1 METQNCHVQVCVKLT
16 ERIFKFCYT
25 GRLTSL
31 FIFVPVVAFFS
42 DRRLEGIR
50 EPYFSAQ
57 APDGLATH
65 LVVCVHG
72 LDGNSGDLRLVR
84 CYLEMGLPST
94 RLDFLMSE
102 INQVNNAPKTSSVQ
116 NLKEII

>member
-1 METQNCHVQVCVKLT
+1 MSELTPLRVSVVKVKDSLSYH
-16 ERIFKFCYT
+16 FKV
-25 GRLTSL
+25 LSL
-31 FIFVPVVAFFS
+31 KINNILVSVLGLFS
-42 DRRLEGIR
+42 DHFLKGDR

-57 APDGLATH
+57 APDGLQTH

-102 INQVNNAPKTSSVQ
+102 INQVNDISGPSEFQ
-116 NLKEII
+116 R

>member
-1 METQNCHVQVCVKLT
+1 MVSVL
-16 ERIFKFCYT
+16 
-25 GRLTSL
+25 GL
-31 FIFVPVVAFFS
+31 FS
-42 DRRLEGIR
+42 DHFLKGDR

-57 APDGLATH
+57 APDVLQTH
-65 LVVCVHG
+65 LIVCVHG

-102 INQVNNAPKTSSVQ
+102 INQVNDIYMALLNFKDDFGTKS
-116 NLKEII
+116 LKG

>member
-1 METQNCHVQVCVKLT
+1 MFFLVSVLGLSSDHFLT
-16 ERIFKFCYT
+16 
-25 GRLTSL
+25 G
-31 FIFVPVVAFFS
+31 
-42 DRRLEGIR
+42 DR

-57 APDGLATH
+57 APDGLQTH

-102 INQVNNAPKTSSVQ
+102 INQVNDIYMVLLNFKDDFGTKS
-116 NLKEII
+116 LKG

>member
-1 METQNCHVQVCVKLT
+1 M
-16 ERIFKFCYT
+16 IY
-25 GRLTSL
+25 
-31 FIFVPVVAFFS
+31 S

-57 APDGLATH
+57 APDGLQTH
-65 LVVCVHG
+65 LIVCVHG

-94 RLDFLMSE
+94 RMDFLMSE
-102 INQVNNAPKTSSVQ
+102 INQVSKISLLIQRTRDRSCMRMAPSEKLKIIP
-116 NLKEII
+116 NLRK

>member
-1 METQNCHVQVCVKLT
+1 MNELTLLRVSAVRVKDSLSSVS
-16 ERIFKFCYT
+16 EFFLRRLIICYF
-25 GRLTSL
+25 LVSVL
-31 FIFVPVVAFFS
+31 DVSS
-42 DRRLEGIR
+42 DRFLKGDR

-57 APDGLATH
+57 APDGLQTH
-65 LVVCVHG
+65 LIVCVHG

-102 INQVNNAPKTSSVQ
+102 INQVQDISGPSEFQ
-116 NLKEII
+116 R

>member
-1 METQNCHVQVCVKLT
+1 MLLSIIPMHQ
-16 ERIFKFCYT
+16 KF
-25 GRLTSL
+25 SL
-31 FIFVPVVAFFS
+31 FFS

-57 APDGLATH
+57 APDGLQTH

-102 INQVNNAPKTSSVQ
+102 INQVNKMSEQIRQYRTFKPGVHIKI
-116 NLKEII
+116 E

>member
-1 METQNCHVQVCVKLT
+1 MAL
-16 ERIFKFCYT
+16 Y
-25 GRLTSL
+25 
-31 FIFVPVVAFFS
+31 S
-42 DRRLEGIR
+42 DRRLKGIR
-50 EPYFSAQ
+50 EPYFSAK
-57 APDGLATH
+57 APDSLQTH

-102 INQVNNAPKTSSVQ
+102 INQVKEMSAYPGKWNPIAWTSPAFH
-116 NLKEII
+116 

>member
-1 METQNCHVQVCVKLT
+1 MFSMLAKLT
-16 ERIFKFCYT
+16 E
-25 GRLTSL
+25 TSL
-31 FIFVPVVAFFS
+31 IVNPTLCVYS
-42 DRRLEGIR
+42 DRRLAGIR

-57 APDGLATH
+57 APDGLQTH
-65 LVVCVHG
+65 LIVCVHG

-102 INQVNNAPKTSSVQ
+102 INQVNKMSELIQKNSTW
-116 NLKEII
+116 